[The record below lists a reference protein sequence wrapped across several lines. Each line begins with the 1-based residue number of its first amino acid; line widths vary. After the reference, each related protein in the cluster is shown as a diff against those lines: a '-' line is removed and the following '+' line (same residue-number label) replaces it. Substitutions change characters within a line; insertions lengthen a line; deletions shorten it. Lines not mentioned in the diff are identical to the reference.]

1 MRIKA
6 EINKDEEEHWSPIEK
21 EDQYKSRR
29 IEEKGQPEKLEDENN
44 NEKNEEKE
52 KKLTLKSI
60 KDSIIKK

>member
-29 IEEKGQPEKLEDENN
+29 IEEEGQPEKLEDENN
-44 NEKNEEKE
+44 NEKNEEKAQ
-52 KKLTLKSI
+52 KLTLKLI

>member
-21 EDQYKSRR
+21 GDQYKSRR
-29 IEEKGQPEKLEDENN
+29 IEEEGQPEKLEDEDENN

-52 KKLTLKSI
+52 KNWP
-60 KDSIIKK
+60 